1 MGKNSPSVP
10 LPLVLYLVTSG
21 TARSQQLCMMAA
33 TVEMPIV
40 VKVDEV
46 YQGLTTGLA
55 SETGSVPAAL
65 LTSSGR
71 KHSILSWIQQLLALP
86 KQRPW
91 ALNLNLL
98 SFAHG
103 SSITFPNPHSN
114 CSYAAGPSPP
124 QRPTPQTWLPL
135 FPSVYQITNPENIF
149 RYTPPNPFCRAKRGG
164 RERLRDE
171 KEQTYSLPS
180 HRCTL
185 QAWEVTSGLPPVPWI
200 SASAGHRR
208 AAVGSVPPPPGPDS
222 SAPKGK
228 AHMHPDLRTLLGL
241 TCSLRLTLAW
251 REAEPWKGMAH
262 VLEKKGREFTL
273 LPWRGPSLGA
283 APAST
288 QHHHQI
294 VWLLFPLS

>member
-1 MGKNSPSVP
+1 MHRALEWPWLVPCPLPLFPTCTRRPSSWEDDSWSCTAGMGKNSPSVP

-55 SETGSVPAAL
+55 SKTGSVPAAL
-65 LTSSGR
+65 LTSPGR

-135 FPSVYQITNPENIF
+135 FPNVYQITNPENIF
-149 RYTPPNPFCRAKRGG
+149 RYPPPNPFCRAKRGG
-164 RERLRDE
+164 RERLRDGGG
-171 KEQTYSLPS
+171 TDMLPTFS
-180 HRCTL
+180 
-185 QAWEVTSGLPPVPWI
+185 QVYPS
-200 SASAGHRR
+200 
-208 AAVGSVPPPPGPDS
+208 
-222 SAPKGK
+222 
-228 AHMHPDLRTLLGL
+228 
-241 TCSLRLTLAW
+241 
-251 REAEPWKGMAH
+251 
-262 VLEKKGREFTL
+262 
-273 LPWRGPSLGA
+273 SLGGNKRA
-283 APAST
+283 TPCPMDFCFRWAQKSRSWVSSSSPRAR
-288 QHHHQI
+288 Q
-294 VWLLFPLS
+294 